1 MIYEIAQKKTD
12 QKKTLEKN
20 KPTHHWDLTKNW
32 GKNCYFREFKT
43 NMKFDSTDQMIWCI
57 SNWINIF
64 FGHKT
69 WQILIKREKK
79 MAVCCVIRHSVGGP
93 CQSADH
99 YTSTNTGRSQSYF
112 TYTISAIGAKP
123 IQWEI
128 FLLRHV
134 MLSPILFRGGISFW
148 WPGRLQCNNE
158 ISPMWL
164 SLV

>member
-1 MIYEIAQKKTD
+1 MGKKLLFQRIQNKHEIPFHRSNDMMHIKLDEHFFLVIRLDKFSSR
-12 QKKTLEKN
+12 EK
-20 KPTHHWDLTKNW
+20 
-32 GKNCYFREFKT
+32 
-43 NMKFDSTDQMIWCI
+43 
-57 SNWINIF
+57 
-64 FGHKT
+64 
-69 WQILIKREKK
+69 KK

-99 YTSTNTGRSQSYF
+99 YTSTNTGWSQSYF

-134 MLSPILFRGGISFW
+134 MLSLILFRGGISFW